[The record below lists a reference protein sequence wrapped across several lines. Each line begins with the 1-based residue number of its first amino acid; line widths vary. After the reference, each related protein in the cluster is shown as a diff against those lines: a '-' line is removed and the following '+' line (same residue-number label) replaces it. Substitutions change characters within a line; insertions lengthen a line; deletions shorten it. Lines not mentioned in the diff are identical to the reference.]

1 MEKLSQIA
9 VCYKTLEELL
19 QMLEFGVESDLKR
32 CGDKQYTAEAV
43 TLMTLHGSKGL
54 EFPAVLL
61 YGAEKAEFHWKVN
74 TTRRTGKKRG
84 GFYM

>member
-32 CGDKQYTAEAV
+32 CGTSSIPPR
-43 TLMTLHGSKGL
+43 LSL
-54 EFPAVLL
+54 
-61 YGAEKAEFHWKVN
+61 
-74 TTRRTGKKRG
+74 
-84 GFYM
+84 